1 VLNALNFS
9 KYHLMNIIEPD
20 NNFNFSQLS
29 LGQPTSIP
37 GGAYF
42 TKIEY
47 FNKPL
52 YIQTPRFS
60 SKQGFVKNGKKISCD
75 LMFDNTNEN
84 FISWIENLE
93 TECQKLIYGKSNEW
107 FQSPL
112 ELNDI
117 ETAFNNPLKLYKSG
131 KYYLLRTNVKMN
143 SYSNTPIIK
152 IYNENEDILTI
163 DDVTCDTNI
172 ICIVEVQG
180 IKFTTRNFQLEF
192 EIKQA
197 MVLNNETIFES
208 CLIKKSG
215 TQNHTVVA
223 DKQDAS
229 LEEKEQEQEEQEL
242 PSQNKLSEPDLPQ
255 SDLSSDLELI
265 SDSIIESLENEQH
278 SNIGIIS
285 DDDIVSATLE
295 PSMNNSQ
302 QEQEDQPDT
311 NIQLNI
317 VDLGTDKEEF
327 KEIEFN
333 VNDSQLETIKLK
345 NPTEVYLQIYKAAKQ
360 KAKEAKRTAILAYL
374 EAKNIKR
381 SYMLE
386 DTNDSDDSSLDSA
399 DYNSD
404 DSYMEENAP

>member
-1 VLNALNFS
+1 
-9 KYHLMNIIEPD
+9 MNIIEPD

-60 SKQGFVKNGKKISCD
+60 TKQGFVKNGKKISCD
-75 LMFDNTNEN
+75 LMFDGANES

-117 ETAFNNPLKLYKSG
+117 ESAFNNSLKLYKSA

-172 ICIVEVQG
+172 ICIVDVQG

-208 CLIKKSG
+208 CLIKKATKELPPILSDVP
-215 TQNHTVVA
+215 QNAITT
-223 DKQDAS
+223 DLLS
-229 LEEKEQEQEEQEL
+229 LSEEKET
-242 PSQNKLSEPDLPQ
+242 NGMT
-255 SDLSSDLELI
+255 DLELI
-265 SDSIIESLENEQH
+265 SESIFETLENEKK
-278 SNIGIIS
+278 SNIGIMA
-285 DDDIVSATLE
+285 DDGDIESSILETPTTITQTVEPETTEETL
-295 PSMNNSQ
+295 
-302 QEQEDQPDT
+302 
-311 NIQLNI
+311 NINLDI
-317 VDLGTDKEEF
+317 VDLDTSEKEEEF
-327 KEIEFN
+327 KEVDFN
-333 VNDSQLETIKLK
+333 VNDKNLETIKLK
-345 NPTEVYLQIYKAAKQ
+345 NPNEVYLQIYNAAKQ
-360 KAKEAKRTAILAYL
+360 KAKEAKKTAILAYL

>member
-1 VLNALNFS
+1 
-9 KYHLMNIIEPD
+9 MNIIEPD

-215 TQNHTVVA
+215 TQSHTVVA

-229 LEEKEQEQEEQEL
+229 LEEEQEEQEEQEQEL
-242 PSQNKLSEPDLPQ
+242 PSQNKLSEK
-255 SDLSSDLELI
+255 DLSSDLELI

-295 PSMNNSQ
+295 PSLNNSQ
-302 QEQEDQPDT
+302 QEQPDT

-404 DSYMEENAP
+404 DSYMEENTP

>member
-1 VLNALNFS
+1 
-9 KYHLMNIIEPD
+9 MNIIEPD

-215 TQNHTVVA
+215 TQSHTVVA

-229 LEEKEQEQEEQEL
+229 LEEKEQEEQEEQEL
-242 PSQNKLSEPDLPQ
+242 PSQNLLSEKDLS

-295 PSMNNSQ
+295 PSLNNSQ
-302 QEQEDQPDT
+302 QEQPDT

-333 VNDSQLETIKLK
+333 VNDSELETIKLK

>member
-1 VLNALNFS
+1 
-9 KYHLMNIIEPD
+9 MDIIEPD

-47 FNKPL
+47 LKKPL

-60 SKQGFVKNGKKISCD
+60 TKQGFVKNGKKICCD
-75 LMFDNTNEN
+75 LMFDGANES

-117 ETAFNNPLKLYKSG
+117 ESAFNNSLKLYKSG

-163 DDVTCDTNI
+163 DDVTSDTNI
-172 ICIVEVQG
+172 ICIVDVQG

-208 CLIKKSG
+208 CLIKKTTKELPPIISDIP
-215 TQNHTVVA
+215 QNVMTT
-223 DKQDAS
+223 DPLS
-229 LEEKEQEQEEQEL
+229 LSEEKET
-242 PSQNKLSEPDLPQ
+242 NGMT
-255 SDLSSDLELI
+255 DLELI
-265 SDSIIESLENEQH
+265 SESIFETLENEKN
-278 SNIGIIS
+278 SNIGIMA
-285 DDDIVSATLE
+285 DDDNTESSTLE
-295 PSMNNSQ
+295 TPYNTIQ
-302 QEQEDQPDT
+302 TVEPETTEEPL
-311 NIQLNI
+311 NINLDI
-317 VDLGTDKEEF
+317 VDLDTSEKEEEF
-327 KEIEFN
+327 KEVEFN
-333 VNDSQLETIKLK
+333 VNDKNLETIKLK
-345 NPTEVYLQIYKAAKQ
+345 NPNEVYLQIYKAAKQ
-360 KAKEAKRTAILAYL
+360 KAKEAKKTAILAYL

-386 DTNDSDDSSLDSA
+386 DTNDSDDSSLDSV

>member
-1 VLNALNFS
+1 
-9 KYHLMNIIEPD
+9 MNIIEPD

-215 TQNHTVVA
+215 TQSHTVVA

-229 LEEKEQEQEEQEL
+229 LEEKEQEQEEQEQEL

-295 PSMNNSQ
+295 PSLNNSQ
-302 QEQEDQPDT
+302 QEQPDT

>member
-1 VLNALNFS
+1 
-9 KYHLMNIIEPD
+9 MNIIEPD

-215 TQNHTVVA
+215 TQSHTVVA

-265 SDSIIESLENEQH
+265 SNSIIESLENEQH

-360 KAKEAKRTAILAYL
+360 KAKEAKKTAILAYL

>member
-1 VLNALNFS
+1 
-9 KYHLMNIIEPD
+9 MNIIEPD

>member
-1 VLNALNFS
+1 
-9 KYHLMNIIEPD
+9 MNIIEPD

-60 SKQGFVKNGKKISCD
+60 SKQGFIKNGKKISCD

-215 TQNHTVVA
+215 TQSHTVVA

-229 LEEKEQEQEEQEL
+229 LEEEQEEQEEQEQEL
-242 PSQNKLSEPDLPQ
+242 PSQNKLSEK
-255 SDLSSDLELI
+255 DLSSDLELI

-295 PSMNNSQ
+295 PSLNNSQ
-302 QEQEDQPDT
+302 QEQPDT

-404 DSYMEENAP
+404 DSYMEENTP